1 MEHEGFDAEL
11 QKKLAESI
19 YFLNSQLNLQKKLAS
34 KLYSFS
40 QITRDTGISRYWL
53 NNIKNNAQVPSYII
67 VALNDY
73 FKKVS

>member
-1 MEHEGFDAEL
+1 MEHEGFDAE
-11 QKKLAESI
+11 
-19 YFLNSQLNLQKKLAS
+19 LQKKLAS

-67 VALNDY
+67 VALDDY

>member
-1 MEHEGFDAEL
+1 MEREGFDAE
-11 QKKLAESI
+11 
-19 YFLNSQLNLQKKLAS
+19 LQKKLAS

-53 NNIKNNAQVPSYII
+53 NNIKNNVQVPGYII